1 MFKLT
6 PTAAELATQARF
18 IPLNIYGMN
27 LPSDWY
33 LRLAG
38 AASRMLRSDIPLT
51 TQRPTNS

>member
-1 MFKLT
+1 MFKLAS
-6 PTAAELATQARF
+6 TAAELPTQARF